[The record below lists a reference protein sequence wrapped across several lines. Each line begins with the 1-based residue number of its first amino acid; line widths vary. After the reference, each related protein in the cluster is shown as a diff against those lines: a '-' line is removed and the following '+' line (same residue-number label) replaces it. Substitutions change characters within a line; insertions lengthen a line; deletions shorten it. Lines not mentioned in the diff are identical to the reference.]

1 MRELTQ
7 EQKLNLYISACK
19 NTSTINPFKIKFLN
33 KLKKLLQFYRDN
45 ASKNESNIKNIL
57 DILSLQTEIVN
68 KPGVVG
74 GGYQPTYQFKNI
86 NISQEIKTYII
97 DLANKVEEKCK

>member
-1 MRELTQ
+1 MILND
-7 EQKLNLYISACK
+7 EQKLELYISACK

-33 KLKKLLQFYRDN
+33 KLKKLLEYYRDN
-45 ASKNESNIKNIL
+45 VSKNESNIRNIL
-57 DILSLQTEIVN
+57 DILNNQTEIEN

-74 GGYQPTYQFKNI
+74 GGYQPTYQFKKI
-86 NISQEIKTYII
+86 NISQEIKTYIV